1 MYEWETSR
9 DRRGRYTYCNQLIDV
24 ATIIGPAFIQHVF
37 SKNSSLSKCGHPD
50 KKDRFWYMEH
60 RYADRTGWED
70 ISQHARLNE
79 EIDVVEG
86 EHVGGIKINSSDDD
100 DDNNDDDDAFN
111 DNDDHD
117 HNVFTI

>member
-1 MYEWETSR
+1 
-9 DRRGRYTYCNQLIDV
+9 
-24 ATIIGPAFIQHVF
+24 
-37 SKNSSLSKCGHPD
+37 
-50 KKDRFWYMEH
+50 MEH

-100 DDNNDDDDAFN
+100 DDNNNDDDDDEDDDAFN
-111 DNDDHD
+111 DNDDHE